1 MSVSAVQAGHDFQGA
16 EGARTFRK
24 HRLVASALGLEK
36 PSGWEYAGSMVQSW
50 GKNTSQQ
57 G

>member
-1 MSVSAVQAGHDFQGA
+1 MSVSPVQAGRDFQGA

-24 HRLVASALGLEK
+24 HHLVASALGLEK